1 MSKWRCIEMTN
12 KAAYNFEEF
21 LRIMAE
27 EGDNTNE

>member
-1 MSKWRCIEMTN
+1 MTN